1 MNRIPFGDRPQ
12 PAPVSTPTNSSYRL
26 GSGLVRHRW
35 AVWLRRGLVPAG
47 LPPATL
53 ARGYRLAYG
62 RPPARDPERRACCSY
77 NAAELAGALAALRL
91 PGPEQQLGG
100 IWAAV
105 LQRLPLPSTR
115 MLLSHKARLR
125 LLTATEALVDVERQ
139 WLPMVSG
146 RMDLL
151 RDAFEAQLGRPYL
164 LQLRGVEL

>member
-1 MNRIPFGDRPQ
+1 MNRIPFGDRAQ
-12 PAPVSTPTNSSYRL
+12 PSASTPSDFSYRA

-35 AVWLRRGLVPAG
+35 AVWLRRGAVPAG

-62 RPPARDPERRACCSY
+62 RPPARDPERRACCAYS
-77 NAAELAGALAALRL
+77 ATELAAALDALRM

-115 MLLSHKARLR
+115 MLLLQQARLR
-125 LLTATEALVDVERQ
+125 LLTAAEALVDVERQ
-139 WLPMVSG
+139 WVPIVSA
-146 RMDLL
+146 RLDLL
-151 RDAFEAQLGRPYL
+151 RDAFEAQLGRPVV